1 MWAVMARVL
10 ILSSFVA
17 ASRVGGGAQ
26 ALALARLGIEP
37 LLVPTVLY
45 GRHPGYG
52 APGGEAVEPEVFE
65 AMLGGVEAQGLFSG
79 MDAAITGHF
88 SSAEQVAIAA
98 VALARVRRASP
109 SVRLIVDPIMGD
121 ADKGLYVRE
130 PVAEAL
136 AAELVPDADIL
147 APNAWELA
155 RLSGR
160 EVGDPASAVA
170 AARALGRPTLVSS
183 VEAEDGI
190 GVVYIDAGGAWL
202 AVHPRRRHAPKG
214 TGDLLTAI
222 FAAALVQDR
231 APAEALELAVGV
243 VAEAVEDAASVDE
256 LPISALP
263 TTLAPSRRVKLR
275 RLDG

>member
-1 MWAVMARVL
+1 MARVL
-10 ILSSFVA
+10 ILSSYVA

-37 LLVPTVLY
+37 ILVPTVLF
-45 GRHPGYG
+45 GRHPGHG
-52 APGGEAVEPEVFE
+52 PPGGAAVDPEVFE
-65 AMLGGVEAQGLFSG
+65 AMLGGIEAQGLLARL
-79 MDAAITGHF
+79 DAAITGHF

-98 VALARVRRASP
+98 EALARIKRASP
-109 SVRLIVDPIMGD
+109 SARVIVDPIMGD
-121 ADKGLYVRE
+121 VDKGLYVRE

-160 EVGDPASAVA
+160 SVDDPASAVA

-183 VEAEDGI
+183 LADAGGI
-190 GVVYIDAGGAWL
+190 GVAYIAAGEAWL
-202 AVHPRRRHAPKG
+202 AVHPRRRTAPKG
-214 TGDLLTAI
+214 TGDLLTAL
-222 FAAALVQDR
+222 FAAALIQQR
-231 APAEALELAVGV
+231 APAEALELAVAA
-243 VAEAVEDAASVDE
+243 VAEAVEIAAAVDE
-256 LPISALP
+256 LPIDALP
-263 TTLAPSRRVKLR
+263 TALAPSPGVTLR

>member
-1 MWAVMARVL
+1 MPRVL
-10 ILSSFVA
+10 ILSSYVA

-52 APGGEAVEPEVFE
+52 PPGGEAVAPEVFE
-65 AMLGGVEAQGLFSG
+65 AMLRGVEAQGLFSG
-79 MDAAITGHF
+79 LDAAITGHF

-98 VALARVRRASP
+98 AALARVRRASP
-109 SVRLIVDPIMGD
+109 KLRLIVDPIMGD

-136 AAELVPDADIL
+136 AADLVRDADIL

-155 RLSGR
+155 RLSGC

-183 VEAEDGI
+183 LDDADGI
-190 GVVYIDAGGAWL
+190 AVAYVDAREAWL
-202 AVHPRRRHAPKG
+202 AVHARRRH
-214 TGDLLTAI
+214 
-222 FAAALVQDR
+222 
-231 APAEALELAVGV
+231 
-243 VAEAVEDAASVDE
+243 
-256 LPISALP
+256 
-263 TTLAPSRRVKLR
+263 
-275 RLDG
+275 

>member
-1 MWAVMARVL
+1 MARVL
-10 ILSSFVA
+10 ILSSYVA

-37 LLVPTVLY
+37 ILVPTVLF
-45 GRHPGYG
+45 GRHPGQG
-52 APGGEAVEPEVFE
+52 PPGGQAVEPEVFE
-65 AMLGGVEAQGLFSG
+65 AMLGGVEAQGLFG
-79 MDAAITGHF
+79 GLDAAITGHF

-98 VALARVRRASP
+98 GALTRVKRASP
-109 SVRLIVDPIMGD
+109 RCRVVVDPIMGD

-155 RLSGR
+155 RLSGLA
-160 EVGDPASAVA
+160 VSDPASAVA

-183 VEAEDGI
+183 IEAEARI
-190 GVVYIDAGGAWL
+190 GVAYVDAREAWL
-202 AVHPRRRHAPKG
+202 AAHPRRRTAPRG

-222 FAAALVQDR
+222 FVAALVHGC
-231 APAEALELAVGV
+231 PPSEALALAVGA
-243 VAEAVEDAASVDE
+243 VAEAVEDAAAVDE

-263 TTLAPSRRVKLR
+263 AALSNSPRVTLERV
-275 RLDG
+275 DG

>member
-1 MWAVMARVL
+1 MARVL
-10 ILSSFVA
+10 ILSSYVA

-52 APGGEAVEPEVFE
+52 TPGGEAVEPEVFE
-65 AMLGGVEAQGLFSG
+65 AMLGGVEAQGLFG
-79 MDAAITGHF
+79 GLDAAITGHF

-98 VALARVRRASP
+98 TALARVRRASP
-109 SVRLIVDPIMGD
+109 KLRLIVDPIMGD

-136 AAELVPDADIL
+136 AVELVPDADVL

-170 AARALGRPTLVSS
+170 AARALGRPVLVSS
-183 VEAEDGI
+183 LADEGGI
-190 GVVYIDAGGAWL
+190 GVAYIDSGKAWL
-202 AVHPRRRHAPKG
+202 AVHDRRRHAPKG

-222 FAAALVQDR
+222 FAAALVQGR
-231 APAEALELAVGV
+231 APAEALELAAGV
-243 VAEAVEDAASVDE
+243 VAEAVEDAAGVDE

-263 TTLAPSRRVKLR
+263 TVLAASSRV
-275 RLDG
+275 RLGQIDG

>member
-1 MWAVMARVL
+1 MARVL
-10 ILSSFVA
+10 ILSSYVA

-65 AMLGGVEAQGLFSG
+65 AMLGGVEAQGLFG
-79 MDAAITGHF
+79 GLDAAITGHF

-98 VALARVRRASP
+98 AALARVRRASP
-109 SVRLIVDPIMGD
+109 KLRLIVDPIMGD

-136 AAELVPDADIL
+136 AADLVPDADVL

-160 EVGDPASAVA
+160 KVTDPASAVA

-183 VEAEDGI
+183 LDAAGAI
-190 GVVYIDAGGAWL
+190 GVAYIDADEAWL
-202 AVHPRRRHAPKG
+202 AVHARRRHAPKG

-222 FAAALVQDR
+222 FAAALVQGR
-231 APAEALELAVGV
+231 AAAEALELAVGA

-263 TTLAPSRRVKLR
+263 TALARSPRVTAR
-275 RLDG
+275 RLEG

>member
-1 MWAVMARVL
+1 MARVL

-37 LLVPTVLY
+37 ILVPTVLF

-52 APGGEAVEPEVFE
+52 PPGGEAVDPDVFE
-65 AMLGGVEAQGLFSG
+65 AVLGGVEAQGLFAG
-79 MDAAITGHF
+79 IDAAITGHF

-98 VALARVRRASP
+98 EALTRVKRASP
-109 SVRLIVDPIMGD
+109 VARIIVDPIMGD

-136 AAELVPDADIL
+136 AAELVSDADLL

-160 EVGDPASAVA
+160 AVDDPTSAVA

-183 VEAEDGI
+183 LHVGDDV
-190 GVVYIDAGGAWL
+190 GVAYVDRQQAWL
-202 AVHPRRRHAPKG
+202 THHARRRIAPKG
-214 TGDLLTAI
+214 TGDLLTAV
-222 FAAALVQDR
+222 FTAALVK
-231 APAEALELAVGV
+231 AHPPPEALELAVGA

-263 TTLAPSRRVKLR
+263 TTLAPSARVTLQ
-275 RLDG
+275 RLG